1 MYQAYDSFHTTWNR
15 RARPWNSQTFDRL
28 QQRREVGFPY
38 SIHVPYVC
46 NICMYIYIYIHIY
59 IYIYIYTY
67 TYIYIYI
74 CYPPPS
80 GTYVF
85 VLMLHIDVTC
95 TQALDTRN
103 KETLCI
109 AYWGDLSPRHTKP
122 RNFTHRLLGGPVA
135 SLMGGD
141 LSHRHT
147 KPRNFMHRLLGDLSP
162 RIKVDGDYI

>member
-1 MYQAYDSFHTTWNR
+1 MWGGNETPNLKAQAVAKGGGGDDGTQGPFLNPGGRIAQYTAVT
-15 RARPWNSQTFDRL
+15 QL
-28 QQRREVGFPY
+28 KY
-38 SIHVPYVC
+38 
-46 NICMYIYIYIHIY
+46 IY
-59 IYIYIYTY
+59 IYIYIYAT
-67 TYIYIYI
+67 
-74 CYPPPS
+74 PPS

-103 KETLCI
+103 QETLCI

-141 LSHRHT
+141 LSPRHT
-147 KPRNFMHRLLGDLSP
+147 KPRNFMHRLLGGS
-162 RIKVDGDYI
+162 